1 MAELSRHQKKIVER
15 YYTHRDTIMLTKLQE
30 LVTELYLAQAK
41 GTRQALWKRAR
52 TAMENL
58 GVKPGLMDH
67 IIDQQSP
74 EILAR
79 NIQQWLKESGRAQGS
94 DSSPR

>member
-15 YYTHRDTIMLTKLQE
+15 YHTHRDTIMLTKLQE

-41 GTRQALWKRAR
+41 GTREALWKRAR

-58 GVKPGLMDH
+58 GVKLGLIDH
-67 IIDQQSP
+67 IIGEQSP
-74 EILAR
+74 EILAH
-79 NIQQWLKESGRAQGS
+79 NLQQWLKESRGAQGS
-94 DSSPR
+94 DSSRR